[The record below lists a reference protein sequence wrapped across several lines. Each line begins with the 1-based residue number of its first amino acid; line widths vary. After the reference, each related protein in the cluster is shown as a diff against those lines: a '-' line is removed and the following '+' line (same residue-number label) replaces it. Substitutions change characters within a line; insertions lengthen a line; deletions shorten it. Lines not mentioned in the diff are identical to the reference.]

1 MDTRLFYNFTL
12 HSPLQTV
19 ELVPNGSR
27 IPVTND
33 NKLSYLDSL
42 ARYRLVTCIK
52 DEVDAFLKGL
62 NDLIPDNLL
71 CIFDENELEVSEGL
85 YLAFLLSTPCDFFW
99 DIIQISWFEKITLLQ
114 KVITPRLFG

>member
-85 YLAFLLSTPCDFFW
+85 YLAFLLSTHAIFFFG
-99 DIIQISWFEKITLLQ
+99 ISYILVVLKKILSCR
-114 KVITPRLFG
+114 K